1 MGHIENKEQESRF
14 KSNHINN
21 YTKIITLNANLPQN
35 TNLKAKNV
43 RTDLKK
49 QDPITRWP
57 TRNPLKKKTEKSKKV
72 GKCRVENT
80 NHKKVGVANE

>member
-43 RTDLKK
+43 RTD
-49 QDPITRWP
+49 
-57 TRNPLKKKTEKSKKV
+57 
-72 GKCRVENT
+72 
-80 NHKKVGVANE
+80 